1 METVT
6 RVEVEHVRL
15 VAEKGFDEVAAAFLA
30 RLGTFDAA
38 RHRALL
44 EAGDEAATRAEL
56 ERMAGP
62 SGFMLF
68 GSQDHGKL
76 LGLAGREAR
85 AVQYVVGNPLF
96 AVEMTRHAVGAALYA
111 PLRVLIHEVEPGRTC
126 VEYDRPSSLF
136 GQFHKDA
143 VDEVAK
149 GLDRKLKALIEAAV
163 R

>member
-1 METVT
+1 MESVT
-6 RVEVEHVRL
+6 RVEVEHVQL
-15 VAEKGFDEVAAAFLA
+15 IFEKGYDQVTAAFLA
-30 RLGTFDAA
+30 QLGKFDPA

-44 EAGDEAATRAEL
+44 EAGDADATRAEL

-76 LGLAGREAR
+76 LGLVGPETR
-85 AVQYVVGNPLF
+85 AVQYVLGNPLF

-111 PLRVLIHEVEPGRTC
+111 PLRLLIHEVEPGRTC
-126 VEYDRPSSLF
+126 IEYDRPSSLF
-136 GQFHKDA
+136 GQFHDEA
-143 VDEVAK
+143 VDEVAT
-149 GLDRKLKALIEAAV
+149 GLDRKLEALIEAAV